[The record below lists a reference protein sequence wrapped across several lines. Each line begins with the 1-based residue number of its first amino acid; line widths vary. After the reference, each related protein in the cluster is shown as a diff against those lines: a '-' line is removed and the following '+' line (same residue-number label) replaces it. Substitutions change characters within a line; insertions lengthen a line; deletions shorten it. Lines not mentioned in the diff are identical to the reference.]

1 MDSKIIF
8 FHLIALLPPAIFGY
22 VTWRLIH
29 HRERLAAIIPALVT
43 MAAVFLHPLT
53 QMAADSLI
61 ARPYAVR
68 KKAAADTAS
77 LIGKD
82 YATVVAQLGKPS
94 NTRVSGPAVIATHA
108 TQELTLVPGR
118 EPYTALDYYAGSLF
132 YLGTRFIV
140 FLDTKGRV
148 TGYRVKWEKS
158 DADRNFP
165 KRDIVAT
172 QPAPAPN

>member
-1 MDSKIIF
+1 MSPKIIL
-8 FHLIALLPPAIFGY
+8 FHLLTLLPLLAFAY
-22 VTWRLIH
+22 VTWRLIR
-29 HRERLAAIIPALVT
+29 HRERLAAVLTATLAL
-43 MAAVFLHPLT
+43 ACLLLHPLT

-82 YATVVAQLGKPS
+82 YATVVALLGKPS
-94 NTRVSGPAVIATHA
+94 NTRVSGPAVISTTA
-108 TQELTLVPGR
+108 TQEIKIVPGQ
-118 EPYTALDYYAGSLF
+118 EPYTALDYHAGSVF

-140 FLDTKGRV
+140 FLDAKGLV

-158 DADRNFP
+158 DADRNIP
-165 KRDIVAT
+165 KRDIVAA
-172 QPAPAPN
+172 QPAPAQN

>member
-1 MDSKIIF
+1 MEPK
-8 FHLIALLPPAIFGY
+8 LILIHALAVLPAVIFGY

-29 HRERLAAIIPALVT
+29 HRERLAAIAPAVIT
-43 MAAVFLHPLT
+43 IAAVFLHPLT
-53 QMAADSLI
+53 QMAADALV

-68 KKAAADTAS
+68 KKAVADSAS

-94 NTRVSGPAVIATHA
+94 STRVSAPAVTSTATK
-108 TQELTLVPGR
+108 ELKTTPGR
-118 EPYTALDYYAGSLF
+118 EPYTALVYHAGSAF
-132 YLGTRFIV
+132 YLGTRFMV
-140 FLDTKGRV
+140 FLDAKGAV

-165 KRDIVAT
+165 ERDIVAV
-172 QPAPAPN
+172 QPVPQ